1 MNHKL
6 VAKVLGALLVVEGIA
21 LLLPALVSFIC
32 QDGSMEAFLIA
43 AVISLTLGAPL
54 ACLNTVGIRMQR
66 RDGFACVGLCWIVL
80 GAVGALPYL
89 ISGAVP
95 SYVDALFET
104 ISGFTTTGASVIPD
118 VEALPEGVLFW
129 RSLTN
134 WMGGMGVLV
143 MILALLPKLGDGSV
157 NLMRAESP
165 GPVLSKLVPRVAD
178 TAKILYMMYIGLT
191 AAETV
196 VLCLLGMPFFDS
208 VNHAM
213 ATIATGGF
221 SIKNVSIAYYQSPAI
236 HWTVTGFMFLS
247 GINFALL
254 YQAVRGRLRDAL
266 RSEELWWYV
275 GIILG
280 AIGLITLDLYREMGM
295 QPAEAVPKAA
305 FQAVTITTTTGFAT
319 TDFAAWPAVSQC
331 VLILLMLMGGCAGS
345 TAGGMKTVRLLLLF
359 KNTKRWLQRIL
370 HPREVHPIRVDGKN
384 TGEDTMTNVACFFFA
399 YMTILMGSTMI
410 IGLDRVD
417 FLEAFSAALSSV
429 SNVGPALGILGPTGN
444 FAALNDM
451 SKLTMS
457 VAMLFGRL
465 EIVPLMIVLM
475 PSAWRKR

>member
-6 VAKVLGALLVVEGIA
+6 VAKVLGILLVVEGAA
-21 LLLPALVSFIC
+21 LLLPACVAFIS
-32 QDGSMEAFLIA
+32 QDGSMESFLLT
-43 AVISLTLGAPL
+43 AVISMTVGVPL
-54 ACLNTVGIRMQR
+54 ACLNTAGIRMQR

-89 ISGAVP
+89 FSGAVP
-95 SYVDALFET
+95 TYVDALFET
-104 ISGFTTTGASVIPD
+104 ISGFTTTGASVIAD
-118 VEALPEGVLFW
+118 VEALPNGVLFW

-178 TAKILYMMYIGLT
+178 TAKILYIIYIGLT
-191 AAETV
+191 VAETV

-208 VNHAM
+208 INHSM

-221 SIKNVSIAYYQSPAI
+221 SIKNASIAFYQSPAI
-236 HWTVTGFMFLS
+236 HWTITGFMFLS

-254 YQAVRGRLRDAL
+254 YQAIRGHFRESVK
-266 RSEELWWYV
+266 SEELWFYI
-275 GIILG
+275 GIIL
-280 AIGLITLDLYREMGM
+280 ASVGLITVDLYREMGM
-295 QPAEAVPKAA
+295 MPMDAVPKAA

-345 TAGGMKTVRLLLLF
+345 TAGGMKSIRFLLLF
-359 KNTKRWLQRIL
+359 KNMKRWLLRIL
-370 HPREVHPIRVDGKN
+370 HPREVHPIRVDGKS
-384 TGEDTMTNVACFFFA
+384 THEDTVTNVSCFFFS
-399 YMTILMGSTMI
+399 YMMILMGSTMI

-417 FLEAFSAALSSV
+417 FLEAFSAALSSI
-429 SNVGPALGILGPTGN
+429 SNVGPALGILGPTSN
-444 FAALNDM
+444 FAALNNM
-451 SKLTMS
+451 SKITMS

-465 EIVPLMIVLM
+465 EIVPLMVVLM